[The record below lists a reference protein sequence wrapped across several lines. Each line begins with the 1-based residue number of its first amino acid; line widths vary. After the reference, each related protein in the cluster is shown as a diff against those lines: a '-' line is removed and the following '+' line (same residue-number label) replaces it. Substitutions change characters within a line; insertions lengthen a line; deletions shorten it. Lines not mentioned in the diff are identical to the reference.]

1 MKSGK
6 LSRKELLHTKELR
19 HTKFHAPIDK
29 LIEFQSILMFLEHL
43 VKGKVRLIN
52 YSKLR
57 FVINNEYKDIDGFQ

>member
-29 LIEFQSILMFLEHL
+29 LIEFQSILVLEIYFVQLTFGL
-43 VKGKVRLIN
+43 VQNCSV
-52 YSKLR
+52 
-57 FVINNEYKDIDGFQ
+57 